1 MQRRLLLSL
10 FLAVSCFATGP
21 ARADQLT
28 PEKKVAINR
37 LLDMTGAMAIGVQLV
52 DFMAA
57 QMIDLITKSTPDIPP
72 KLIDAAKSEVRA
84 TFIEGLPA
92 FREQLISIY
101 SQHFTLAEVN
111 ALIGFYGSE
120 IGKKTIQVMPM
131 LMRDGQIAGQKWG
144 QSLEPALKERLS
156 RRFKKEGFEDKA
168 QNE

>member
-1 MQRRLLLSL
+1 
-10 FLAVSCFATGP
+10 
-21 ARADQLT
+21 
-28 PEKKVAINR
+28 
-37 LLDMTGAMAIGVQLV
+37 
-52 DFMAA
+52 
-57 QMIDLITKSTPDIPP
+57 
-72 KLIDAAKSEVRA
+72 LIDAAKSEVRA

-92 FREQLISIY
+92 FREQLIAIY